1 MAENQRQAGNQNPD
15 RWNGFVFIA
24 WAIAIITWL
33 FGIYILM
40 EAGTTHMPYGGGS
53 SLNIGVWAWVIGQSL
68 GVLLIAGLFSM
79 LNSIYK
85 NTCKPPALSENQDK
99 KVVDPGYELVSAPPG
114 SPFYS
119 KASKGFVIKTVNGS
133 PVASHAEV
141 NANAKIGSN
150 AIVVAYPGGQTSKI
164 NINSDDGIL
173 IP

>member
-1 MAENQRQAGNQNPD
+1 MAGNQNPE

-24 WAIAIITWL
+24 WAIAVITWL
-33 FGIYILM
+33 FGGYILLS
-40 EAGTTHMPYGGGS
+40 AGTIDLPYGGS
-53 SLNIGVWAWVIGQSL
+53 RLNVAVWAWVIGQSL

-85 NTCKPPALSENQDK
+85 NTCKPPAPSESQDK
-99 KVVDPGYELVSAPPG
+99 KVVGSGYELVSAPIG

-141 NANAKIGSN
+141 NANARIGSN